1 MASINESADV
11 KVNINGQEAV
21 DELKRIRQET
31 EKVNK
36 ALAETNDKEEIQKL
50 RKQLKTLEG
59 DMRKVRSSAQ
69 SIDAAMQHLDTK
81 HAKEL
86 KQLVRDIKGQLE
98 SGFIKRGTQEWDDY
112 VKKLKLAKEELKH
125 IYDEQVF
132 ITRLEPPKN
141 FFEKITQGATKIW
154 SAFDM
159 GVRIVE
165 AVYDKISKYIDALS
179 AKQESSAN
187 LKALTG
193 LDDQSIQWLTEQAE
207 RLSTQMDETGRPADH
222 EQTVPHRAPH
232 GPPPPTALRK
242 GHARRTA
249 PAQAMVRPQALR
261 QRHATQ
267 GRHGTPTG

>member
-193 LDDQSIQWLTEQAE
+193 LDDQSIQWLTEQA
-207 RLSTQMDETGRPADH
+207 
-222 EQTVPHRAPH
+222 
-232 GPPPPTALRK
+232 
-242 GHARRTA
+242 AR
-249 PAQAMVRPQALR
+249 
-261 QRHATQ
+261 Q
-267 GRHGTPTG
+267 GCA